1 MTTATRYLADAARPL
16 WRGILGH
23 STGRWLVLAG
33 VVGALCGI
41 AGFVLNLGVNALS
54 TLLLGQLIGAH
65 PHLLGPLIPGA
76 HEQSLRPWLILP
88 VLALGGALSG
98 WLATRFAEDAAG
110 GGLGVAVQSF
120 HERRGMIS
128 LRTTLTKLVASV
140 VTIGSGGS
148 TGREGPIALV
158 GAGLGSWVAM
168 RLGLTVRDRRVL
180 LAAGI
185 AGGTAAVF
193 HVPLAAAIL
202 AAEILYRTPEL
213 ESEVLIPSFIASI
226 VGFTVCG
233 LAEGAWNASMGVASP
248 LTASIFTAPAGIG
261 FDVSQWR
268 QLGGYGLVVIAL
280 VIAARL
286 FIAILAMIQTRME
299 AWIAQ
304 RWLRAGCGALLSGG
318 IVIALLNGFALLGAH
333 EDAALS
339 IMGPGYDIVQTT
351 LNMATAPWTWAV
363 VLAIFAFAKILA
375 TALIAGSGCS
385 AGIFGSTIAVGGCV
399 GGAVGI
405 ALQGTVFGPPIPAC
419 VLIGM
424 AGMLGASL
432 RTPVAALLMVS
443 EIGGTY
449 ALLIPAM
456 WVVGP
461 TFLLLGDR
469 SLIAGQ
475 ARSPADSPAHHGQF
489 FKDLFAGSTVA
500 ELLDR
505 SAQVTSLAPASTL
518 DDCRRALAETKQ
530 TVFPVIEHG
539 LLTGIVTLDD
549 LRGFVYQRDTDA
561 LVRVADLASGVAAAL
576 HPEDSLGRA
585 LRRFNQHRLDDLPV
599 TNVDGTFIG
608 LLNRE
613 ALFEHYQRSAEQ
625 LTEDRHR
632 EGYIETTDWRRTT
645 GSS

>member
-1 MTTATRYLADAARPL
+1 MIDARSYLPQIIRPL
-16 WRGILGH
+16 WRRILGH

-33 VVGALCGI
+33 IVGALCGM
-41 AGFVLNLGVNALS
+41 AGFALNLGVNALS
-54 TLLLGQLIGAH
+54 TWLLGGVIGSQ
-65 PHLLGPLIPGA
+65 PHLVGPIIPVA
-76 HEQSLRPWLILP
+76 TEHHLRPWLILP
-88 VLALGGALSG
+88 VLAVGGMLSG

-110 GGLGVAVQSF
+110 GGISSAVQAF
-120 HERRGMIS
+120 HQRRGMIA
-128 LRTTLTKLVASV
+128 LRTTVTKLVASI

-148 TGREGPIALV
+148 TGREGPIAQI
-158 GAGLGSWVAM
+158 GAGLGSWVAT
-168 RLGLTVRDRRVL
+168 RLGLTIRDRRVL

-193 HVPLAAAIL
+193 HVPLAAAIF
-202 AAEILYRTPEL
+202 AAEVLYSTPEL

-233 LAEGAWNASMGVASP
+233 LAEGAWNVSMGAASP
-248 LTASIFTAPAGIG
+248 LTASIFTSPAGLG
-261 FDVSQWR
+261 FEVAQWR
-268 QLGGYGLVVIAL
+268 QLGGYLLVAIAL
-280 VIAARL
+280 VIATRL
-286 FIAILAMIQTRME
+286 FIAVFAVVQARLE
-299 AWIAQ
+299 AWFAQ
-304 RWLRAGCGALLSGG
+304 RWLRAGVGALLSGG
-318 IVIALLNGFALLGAH
+318 IIIGLLHGFALLGAH
-333 EDAALS
+333 ETAALS

-351 LNMATAPWTWAV
+351 LEMVTAPWTWAV
-363 VLAIFAFAKILA
+363 VLAIFAFGKILA
-375 TALIAGSGCS
+375 TSLIAGSGCS
-385 AGIFGSTIAVGGCV
+385 AGVFGSTIAIGGCV
-399 GGAVGI
+399 GGAVGV

-469 SLIAGQ
+469 SLLSHQ
-475 ARSPADSPAHHGQF
+475 VRSPADSPAHHGHF
-489 FKDLFAGSTVA
+489 FKDLFAGAKVA

-505 SAQVTSLAPASTL
+505 TTAVATLTSASTL
-518 DDCRRALAETKQ
+518 EDCRRALAETKQ
-530 TVFPVIEHG
+530 TVFPVVEN
-539 LLTGIVTLDD
+539 LKLTGIVTLDD
-549 LRGFVYQRDTDA
+549 LRGFVYQRESDD
-561 LVRVADLASGVAAAL
+561 LVRVADLASGAAAAL
-576 HPEDSLGRA
+576 HPEDSLARA

-599 TNVDGTFIG
+599 TELDGTFIG

-625 LTEDRHR
+625 LAEDSHR
-632 EGYIETTDWRRTT
+632 EGYIETSTWRRTT
-645 GSS
+645 GHL